1 MPIVSDT
8 TNAPERFS
16 LLGEDEPTDE
26 QLEGLLRE
34 MLVDVQTR
42 ARLAR
47 QKLMETL
54 QRDTD
59 EARARYGLPPL
70 RVF

>member
-1 MPIVSDT
+1 MSIVPDAA
-8 TNAPERFS
+8 NALEHFS

-26 QLEGLLRE
+26 QLEGLMRE
-34 MLVDVQTR
+34 VLVDVKTR

-59 EARARYGLPPL
+59 EARARYGLPPV
-70 RVF
+70 RVS